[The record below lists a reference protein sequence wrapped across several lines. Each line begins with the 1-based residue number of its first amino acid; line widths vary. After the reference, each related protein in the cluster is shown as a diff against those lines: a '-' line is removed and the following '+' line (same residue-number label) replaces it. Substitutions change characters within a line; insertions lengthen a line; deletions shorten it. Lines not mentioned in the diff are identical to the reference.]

1 MHQAP
6 LDERIDF
13 YRYTSATQFL
23 DQARMTLREIKELP
37 ATGVPEWK
45 VHGLWMAFFGFYA
58 KPFKQQRDKELQV
71 GLRLPEDIVPDEM
84 KDTHRSI
91 LDLRDKMFAHTD
103 FASLKADTGEAL
115 NALAIQVHRRMPVFG
130 LRFILPTTE
139 GVARYEKLL
148 DTLIEKVAYRGTK
161 IWNRWSRHLN
171 LADGTTWIVN
181 SANDNDDAL
190 LPYK

>member
-1 MHQAP
+1 
-6 LDERIDF
+6 
-13 YRYTSATQFL
+13 
-23 DQARMTLREIKELP
+23 MTLREIKELP